1 MTLQELASFL
11 DAQNVSTSDDLNSI
25 IVNNAYACDLMS
37 DVLAF
42 CTPGSLLLT
51 GLTNVQ
57 IVRTAQML
65 DIPAIVFV
73 RGKRPLEETIQLA
86 RENGIPILLTRYSMF
101 ESCRRVAII
110 TYEAEINLVIHAG
123 GGMLK
128 AEIYEDH
135 VVLIAEDQ
143 GPGIADISKAM
154 TEGYTTASDQ
164 AREMGFGAG
173 MGLPNIKRNSDV
185 FNIESEVGV
194 GTTLTCTVYFNKK

>member
-1 MTLQELASFL
+1 MGAPVCLEYRIEGNDFMVAGAASNNIKNTLK
-11 DAQNVSTSDDLNSI
+11 
-25 IVNNAYACDLMS
+25 
-37 DVLAF
+37 
-42 CTPGSLLLT
+42 
-51 GLTNVQ
+51 
-57 IVRTAQML
+57 ML
-65 DIPAIVFV
+65 
-73 RGKRPLEETIQLA
+73 
-86 RENGIPILLTRYSMF
+86 GIDSGI
-101 ESCRRVAII
+101 CRRVAII

-135 VVLIAEDQ
+135 VVLIAEDH